1 MKNIITALE
10 QGKRDYKAELDRIN
24 TNYVKGSYEY
34 NKAQIKAADDYK
46 AYKLSQVDVFKKELI
61 RAQAQADV
69 LKEMYEKY
77 TGPTDE
83 EIAKGDRAINLIA
96 TVGNKLSSDLLAEI
110 LEDVKDMQ
118 QLRIIND
125 IVTTNGEPTDNDIYK
140 KAAIKRHAEKLE
152 ASVNEQENYSELLGQ
167 LETKFY
173 EYIERDDEMDFEL
186 YSLADA
192 ASKIEKYG
200 EVGAKED
207 KGGE

>member
-24 TNYVKGSYEY
+24 MNFVKGSYEY
-34 NKAQIKAADDYK
+34 SKTQTKAMDDYK
-46 AYKLSQVDVFKKELI
+46 AYKLSQVDAFKKELI
-61 RAQAQADV
+61 RAQAQAKV

-77 TGPTDE
+77 TGPTPE

-96 TVGNKLSSDLLAEI
+96 TVGNKLSSDLLTEL

-125 IVTTNGEPTDNDIYK
+125 IVFSDAGTTDNDIYK

-152 ASVNEQENYSELLGQ
+152 SLVNEQENYSELLGQ
-167 LETKFY
+167 LESKFY
-173 EYIERDDEMDFEL
+173 QYIEGNDEMDFEL

-200 EVGAKED
+200 DVDIE
-207 KGGE
+207 GGK

>member
-96 TVGNKLSSDLLAEI
+96 TVGNKLSSDLLTEL

-118 QLRIIND
+118 QRQMVNQQIMIF
-125 IVTTNGEPTDNDIYK
+125 T
-140 KAAIKRHAEKLE
+140 KRQQS
-152 ASVNEQENYSELLGQ
+152 SVMQRNWKHQ
-167 LETKFY
+167 LMNRKTILSY
-173 EYIERDDEMDFEL
+173 WG
-186 YSLADA
+186 S
-192 ASKIEKYG
+192 
-200 EVGAKED
+200 
-207 KGGE
+207 

>member
-69 LKEMYEKY
+69 LKEMYKEY
-77 TGPTDE
+77 AVPTPE
-83 EIAKGDRAINLIA
+83 QIAKGDRAINLIA
-96 TVGNKLSSDLLAEI
+96 TVGNKLSSDLLTEL

-125 IVTTNGEPTDNDIYK
+125 IVSTDEDIHK
-140 KAAIKRHAEKLE
+140 KGAIKRRAEELE
-152 ASVNEQENYSELLGQ
+152 SFVNKQEDYSELLGQ